1 MHYLCFYRT
10 SQADSFEQAKKDG
23 ALRAYPVD
31 PPSESY
37 GSMRV
42 EAVGDLMDVI
52 DMAVDMMDSQ
62 ERIEYFLVD
71 ESYRILKRS
80 PEDNVG

>member
-1 MHYLCFYRT
+1 MHYLYFYRT

-23 ALRAYPVD
+23 ALRWYPVD
-31 PPSESY
+31 PPLMEY
-37 GSMRV
+37 DSMRV
-42 EAVGDLMDVI
+42 GSIGDLMDVI

-62 ERIEYFLVD
+62 ERIEYFLLD

-80 PEDNVG
+80 SEDNVG